1 MRILLVQTYL
11 GRREDFLVYPIGLAS
26 IGTVA
31 GLKGHEIE
39 LFDPNVCAHPYR
51 ELRERILRF
60 SPRVVGISLRN
71 IDSQLRIA
79 PFYYY
84 KALQRMLA
92 IIKETYDDAK
102 VVIGGPG
109 FSMFPEKIMDR
120 HPLIDY
126 GIYLEGEESFLELLD
141 NLRNP
146 GSVSGIYFRKGN
158 EVVFS
163 GYRSLPDFKALPFP
177 QRNFSELTPYM
188 NKIQSIGVQTKRGCP
203 HKCLYCNY
211 SQLNGGRIRI
221 RDAKSVCDEI
231 EYLVKELKVTHFMF
245 ADAIFNEPREHAESI
260 CNEIIKR
267 GLKVNWSA
275 YMGIRGATKD
285 FLQLAMKA
293 GCRDVAFSPDGV
305 SQTALDSLRKGLK
318 EKDVLNNLHLL
329 TSDSDLKRLNVIYS
343 VFINP
348 PGETFRGLIKTIA
361 FYVKAKMSLRGR
373 GTIFLNWI
381 RLEPG
386 TAALHHAIKEGVVAE
401 DIDLLPECER
411 DLKRTFY
418 SHPRL
423 RHLDLFL
430 IFMMKSLRLLKVIL
444 RKLKIKK
451 LIGLL
456 GNSTG

>member
-1 MRILLVQTYL
+1 MRILLVQAYL
-11 GRREDFLVYPIGLAS
+11 GRREDFLVYPLGLAS

-31 GLKGHEIE
+31 RLKGHEIE
-39 LFDPNVCAHPYR
+39 LFDPNVCAQPYR
-51 ELRERILRF
+51 QLRERMLRF
-60 SPRVVGISLRN
+60 SPSVVGISLRN

-84 KALQRMLA
+84 KALQGMLA
-92 IIKETYDDAK
+92 TVNEICYDAK
-102 VVIGGPG
+102 VVIGGAG

-126 GIYLEGEESFLELLD
+126 GIYLEGEESFPELLD
-141 NLRNP
+141 NLDNP

-163 GYRSLPDFKALPFP
+163 GYRPLPDFKALPFP

-188 NKIQSIGVQTKRGCP
+188 NNIQSIGVQTKRGCP

-211 SQLNGGRIRI
+211 PQLNGDRLRI

-231 EYLVKELKVTHFMF
+231 EYLVREFKVTHFMF
-245 ADAIFNEPREHAESI
+245 ADAIFNEPRKHAESI

-285 FLQLAMKA
+285 FLQIAMKA

-305 SQTALDSLRKGLK
+305 SQNALDTLRKGLK
-318 EKDVLNNLHLL
+318 EKDLL
-329 TSDSDLKRLNVIYS
+329 DNVYLVTSDSDLKRLNVIYS

-348 PGETFRGLIKTIA
+348 PGETFRGFIKTLA
-361 FYVKAKMSLRGR
+361 FYVKARMSLRGR
-373 GTIFLNWI
+373 GTAFLNWI
-381 RLEPG
+381 RIEPG
-386 TAALHHAIKEGVVAE
+386 TAALHHAIEEGVVPE

-411 DLKRTFY
+411 DLRRTFY

-423 RHLDLFL
+423 KHLDLIL
-430 IFMMKSLRLLKVIL
+430 ISVLKSLRLLKAIL
-444 RKLKIKK
+444 RKLKINR
-451 LIGLL
+451 LIGRL
-456 GNSTG
+456 GNSTC